1 MVAQDIKADTPYI
14 FLAYMPSNNG
24 TALKDK
30 GTKLVTHAEKG
41 GAVGLGSNGWTPL
54 KQPVAYKLVRKGDLF
69 TYSLSFNGGTA

>member
-41 GAVGLGSNGWTPL
+41 GAAGLGSNGWAPL
-54 KQPVAYKLVRKGDLF
+54 K
-69 TYSLSFNGGTA
+69 